1 MKFILALMISLPMA
15 GGLPQTFGDITQA
28 LRTGNA
34 SELGRYFDN
43 PVEIA
48 ISNEEDIFDK
58 EEAIKRVKAF
68 FVSHTP
74 QSFSQV
80 HQGTSRGNESHYCIG
95 NLSTDKGSFRV
106 YIYTRIA
113 NGRHLIKE
121 LRFDK
126 D

>member
-1 MKFILALMISLPMA
+1 
-15 GGLPQTFGDITQA
+15 
-28 LRTGNA
+28 
-34 SELGRYFDN
+34 
-43 PVEIA
+43 
-48 ISNEEDIFDK
+48 
-58 EEAIKRVKAF
+58 
-68 FVSHTP
+68 
-74 QSFSQV
+74 V

-106 YIYTRIA
+106 YIYTRVA